1 MPVFIIFILKFL
13 LFRSL
18 LARVLQ
24 LDFII
29 TSIRFHSLILNIV
42 EVEILGVRCLP
53 VQLIG
58 GLGFIS
64 TVSEGGYFV

>member
-18 LARVLQ
+18 LAQVLQ

-42 EVEILGVRCLP
+42 EVGILGVCCLS

-58 GLGFIS
+58 DLGFIS
-64 TVSEGGYFV
+64 MGSKGGYFL